1 MRTSDQKL
9 IRALPLFRDVAT
21 AHFDELVGAGFL
33 QRFPPH
39 VALIQEGDLPDFLHI
54 VVEGTVELFAVDSGR
69 ETTLDI
75 IHPVATFILAAVIR
89 DEPYLKS
96 GRTLTAAQVLMIPA
110 PAVRDV
116 FGRDAA
122 FARAVVDEL
131 AIRYRSIVR
140 TLKNQKLRTG
150 TERLANWILSADR
163 HYGSSG
169 HYRLPHDKRTLASL
183 LGMTAENLSRNLAEL
198 KNHGVSSVGREIIIE
213 DRMALKR
220 LARPN
225 ELIDEPN
232 VPTATTVA
240 VRRIAS
246 RD

>member
-1 MRTSDQKL
+1 MRPSERKL
-9 IRALPLFRDVAT
+9 IRTLPLFRDVKGP
-21 AHFDELVGAGFL
+21 HFETLVDAGFL

-39 VALIQEGDLPDFLHI
+39 VMLIREGDLPDFLHI
-54 VVEGTVELFAVDSGR
+54 VVEGTVELFSTDAGR

-131 AIRYRSIVR
+131 AIRYRGIVR
-140 TLKNQKLRTG
+140 ALKNQKLRSG
-150 TERLANWILSADR
+150 TERLANWILRADVNN
-163 HYGSSG
+163 GGAG
-169 HYRLPHDKRTLASL
+169 HYTMPHDKRTLASL
-183 LGMTAENLSRNLAEL
+183 LGMTPENLSLNLAEL
-198 KNHGVSSVGREIIIE
+198 KTYGVISSGRDIVVE
-213 DRMALKR
+213 DRAALER
-220 LARPN
+220 FARPN
-225 ELIDEPN
+225 PLID
-232 VPTATTVA
+232 
-240 VRRIAS
+240 S
-246 RD
+246 